1 MWLLI
6 HALRESNV
14 KALMFI
20 AASRENVFVPKIHL
34 LMMVKAVFP
43 AFCLPI
49 GIMILNS
56 ARNVLKILLMILS
69 QSLARLALQ
78 INRFSETTNA
88 IPVLKTLSLRNQNRF
103 VFPLKNT
110 VNRIMSSMLKISPVS
125 VLKISLMKMV
135 RNV

>member
-6 HALRESNV
+6 HASRESNV
-14 KALMFI
+14 KTLMFI

-69 QSLARLALQ
+69 LSLVRVALQ
-78 INRFSETTNA
+78 INLFSKTINV
-88 IPVLKTLSLRNQNRF
+88 IPALKILSLRNQNRF
-103 VFPLKNT
+103 VFPLKNI
-110 VNRIMSSMLKISPVS
+110 VSLIMSSMLKIFHVS
-125 VLKISLMKMV
+125 VLKISLMKTE